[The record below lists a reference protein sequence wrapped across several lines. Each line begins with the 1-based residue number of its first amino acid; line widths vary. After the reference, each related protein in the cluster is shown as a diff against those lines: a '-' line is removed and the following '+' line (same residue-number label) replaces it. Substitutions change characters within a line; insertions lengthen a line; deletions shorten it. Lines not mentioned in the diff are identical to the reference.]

1 MTSICFKLL
10 TGFEQGHGA
19 KPTLHDLGESLMS
32 MKAQLVEY
40 ELCKKNLNRAVTELA
55 KEKRDGVIELEKLR
69 AKLAVRD
76 GDVKVAM
83 EAKDKAVAKLQHLAG

>member
-1 MTSICFKLL
+1 MTSICFKFL
-10 TGFEQGHGA
+10 TGFERGHGA